1 MFMSEKISDGV
12 CLTLQ
17 SFLTLTQTDEI
28 FRIISLVLT
37 IISALVVFAK
47 NIYDWYIK
55 AKKDGKIDAGE
66 TKDLIDI
73 VDKGVND
80 IKENLE
86 NNKK

>member
-37 IISALVVFAK
+37 IISALVVLAK

>member
-1 MFMSEKISDGV
+1 MLMSEKISDSV
-12 CLTLQ
+12 CLAFQ

-37 IISALVVFAK
+37 IISALVVLAK